1 MVKKR
6 KIKRELIEWGGI
18 LAIFAFLYFTG
29 LYKDVA
35 GTLQGLILK
44 TGIIKPDT
52 EVNIEDTEIADYGF
66 RVVDADGSIIDV
78 SEWKGRVIFLNIWAT
93 WCPPCIAEM
102 PGINK
107 LYNDIHKEDII
118 FLMLSVDEDFQK
130 AIDFVKRKEFDF
142 PVYGLYS
149 SVPAVYSGKVI
160 PTTYVISP
168 EGRIMIRKEG
178 MADYDSESFRSFL
191 RSML

>member
-1 MVKKR
+1 MTKKR
-6 KIKRELIEWGGI
+6 AIKRELIEWGGI

-44 TGIIKPDT
+44 TGIIRPDT
-52 EVNIEDTEIADYGF
+52 EVSIEETEAADYNF
-66 RVVDADGSIIDV
+66 SVVDTNGKVIHV
-78 SEWKGRVIFLNIWAT
+78 SDWKGKVIFLNVWAT

-107 LYNDIHKEDII
+107 LYNDINSDDII
-118 FLMLSVDEDFQK
+118 FLMLSVDDDFQK
-130 AIDFVKRKEFDF
+130 AMDFIKRKEFDF
-142 PVYGLYS
+142 PVYQLYS
-149 SVPAVYSGKVI
+149 SLPSVYNGLVI